1 MTERKIFGVIAT
13 EYVFVVKIM
22 KVEDVKKVGVL
33 GTGVMGSGIAQVFA
47 TFGFNVVV
55 KSRSDAALKR
65 AMNEVMEGRYGL
77 KRGVSRG
84 KITREQ
90 MDGAIK
96 RIELTT
102 DMDEFCRDVDLI
114 TECVPEDLN
123 LKIKVFTELDKK
135 CPKRTI
141 LTTTSSGLSVTA
153 LAGATRR
160 PNKVIGTHWF
170 NPPPV
175 NPGPGGVGAVE
186 VIRAPDTSGETV
198 EVVKGVLEKCGKM
211 AIVFKDAPR
220 AYGYIANRCFFALAQ
235 EAMRIV
241 EEGTATET
249 DVDNALKF
257 GYGFPLGPFELVGY
271 LTARGGEPKRV
282 YARR

>member
-1 MTERKIFGVIAT
+1 LTERKIFGVIVT
-13 EYVFVVKIM
+13 EYVFVVKTM

-123 LKIKVFTELDKK
+123 LKIKVFAELDKK

-160 PNKVIGTHWF
+160 PDKVIGTHWF

-186 VIRAPDTSGETV
+186 VIRAPDTSVETV

>member
-1 MTERKIFGVIAT
+1 MKI
-13 EYVFVVKIM
+13 
-22 KVEDVKKVGVL
+22 EDVKKIGVL

-47 TFGFNVVV
+47 TFGSNVIAR
-55 KSRSDAALKR
+55 SRSDATLKR
-65 AMNEVMEGRYGL
+65 AMKEIIEGKYGL

-84 KITREQ
+84 KITQEQ
-90 MDGAIK
+90 MDKAIK
-96 RIELTT
+96 RIKMTT
-102 DMDEFCRDVDLI
+102 DMDEFCSDVDI
-114 TECVPEDLN
+114 VIECVFEDLN
-123 LKIKVFTELDKK
+123 LKMKAFAELDGK

-141 LTTTSSGLSVTA
+141 LATTSSGLSITA
-153 LAGATRR
+153 LAGATKR
-160 PNKVIGTHWF
+160 PDKVIGTHWF

-186 VIRAPDTSGETV
+186 VIRAPDTSDETV

-211 AIVFKDAPR
+211 AIVFKDNPM
-220 AYGYIANRCFFALAQ
+220 AYGYIANRCYNALVR

-257 GYGFPLGPFELVGY
+257 GYGFPIGPFELYGY
-271 LTARGGEPKRV
+271 LTERGGEPKKIFKLTGT
-282 YARR
+282 ASM

>member
-1 MTERKIFGVIAT
+1 MTERKIFGVIVT
-13 EYVFVVKIM
+13 EYVFVVKTM

-123 LKIKVFTELDKK
+123 LKIKVFAELDKK

-160 PNKVIGTHWF
+160 PDKVVGTHWF

-186 VIRAPDTSGETV
+186 VIRAPDTSVETV